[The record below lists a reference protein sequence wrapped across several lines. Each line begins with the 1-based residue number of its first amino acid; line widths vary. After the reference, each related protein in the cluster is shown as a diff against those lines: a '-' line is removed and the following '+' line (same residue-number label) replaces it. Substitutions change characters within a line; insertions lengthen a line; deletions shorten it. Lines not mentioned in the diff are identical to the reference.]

1 MSSTLTKN
9 IVLSQHKVGSTVE
22 TPSAPI
28 LAYEIVRDSDHT
40 VLKVEIPGV
49 DPSTVAVSSEGAVL
63 SIDCPRGS
71 LTHTVD
77 VLTDM
82 SAVRADIQW
91 GLLTLRIP
99 HPPAPATHSI
109 KVSVHDTVKSAPASK
124 AKTKEEF
131 TAEE

>member
-9 IVLSQHKVGSTVE
+9 IVLSQHKVGSGPEV
-22 TPSAPI
+22 TPVPTLTHEVI
-28 LAYEIVRDSDHT
+28 RESDHT
-40 VLKVEIPGV
+40 TLKVEIPGV
-49 DPSTVAVSSEGAVL
+49 DPATVAVSCEGATLRVE
-63 SIDCPRGS
+63 CPRGS

-82 SAVRADIQW
+82 SAIRADIQW

-99 HPPAPATHSI
+99 HPPAPATHAI

-124 AKTKEEF
+124 AKEKTEF
-131 TAEE
+131 TNAE